1 MIAGNTTQTMKPK
14 EVNVVVP
21 VQSSDVN
28 KPEIDQ
34 AAPILPEPVNEA
46 FELPENWPREEDT
59 ILPVNNWVLRN
70 RIEKCEEQID
80 SILNR
85 LALFNIRSG
94 QKI

>member
-46 FELPENWPREEDT
+46 FELPEDWPRENGLYGESPLRARVISLEERLDALEDR
-59 ILPVNNWVLRN
+59 IAHHNVNSAW
-70 RIEKCEEQID
+70 
-80 SILNR
+80 
-85 LALFNIRSG
+85 
-94 QKI
+94 KI